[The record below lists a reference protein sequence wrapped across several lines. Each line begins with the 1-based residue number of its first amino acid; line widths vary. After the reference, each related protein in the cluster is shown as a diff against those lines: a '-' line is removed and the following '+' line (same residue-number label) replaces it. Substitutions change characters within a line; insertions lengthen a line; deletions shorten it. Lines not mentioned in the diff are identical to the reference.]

1 MTDDATVML
10 GAAEGTGAEIAWVV
24 VYVLCWFFMIFP
36 FVLWYFGVRAPRAV
50 REAKRAGAASASPNP
65 AVDESDERARIAG

>member
-1 MTDDATVML
+1 MTDDATVVL

-36 FVLWYFGVRAPRAV
+36 FVLWYFGVRTPRAERV
-50 REAKRAGAASASPNP
+50 ATGAEASPP
-65 AVDESDERARIAG
+65 IPDVDEHDGRARIAG